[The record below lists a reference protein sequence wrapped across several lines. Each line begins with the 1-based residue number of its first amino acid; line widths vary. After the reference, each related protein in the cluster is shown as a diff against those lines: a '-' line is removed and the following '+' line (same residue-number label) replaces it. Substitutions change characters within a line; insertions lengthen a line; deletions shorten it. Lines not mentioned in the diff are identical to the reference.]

1 MAVQIVANMAK
12 FFAALGAADSKAAL
26 DAQGIQVVSTPGA
39 LKFMQAKTL
48 LASVPVKAGLMQAI
62 TNGAATGP
70 EKAGL
75 KQAVA
80 AATSKALADSAP
92 PPADT
97 DSKTA
102 PPPAPPAP
110 APPMDAAAL
119 AMLLSAARVKLADAT
134 CLYQPVFATSA
145 ASRYY
150 VVALHPQAKVAAR
163 YHGNKLSLRVEGDID
178 GLKETLTQSGLDV
191 HSHYAS
197 LHLSAPDNLKAS
209 KAVGAV
215 LMALGLPFQTPY
227 PELKHIFNK

>member
-92 PPADT
+92 PPA
-97 DSKTA
+97 
-102 PPPAPPAP
+102 PPAP

-119 AMLLSAARVKLADAT
+119 ATLLSAARVKLADAT